1 MGKSMVPVQPIQ
13 TVRPFMLLPDEL
25 FTQSPSVDGHE
36 GAGGVYFIAG
46 SGDWKWRELGEER
59 DCVSS

>member
-1 MGKSMVPVQPIQ
+1 MVPVQPIQ

-36 GAGGVYFIAG
+36 GAGFILLQVLETG
-46 SGDWKWRELGEER
+46 NGGNSGGARLRE
-59 DCVSS
+59 